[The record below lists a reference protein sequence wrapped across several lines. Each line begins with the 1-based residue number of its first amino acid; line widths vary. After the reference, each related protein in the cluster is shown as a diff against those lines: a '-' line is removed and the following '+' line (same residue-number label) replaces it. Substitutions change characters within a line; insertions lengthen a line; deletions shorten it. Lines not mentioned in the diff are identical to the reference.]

1 MATRIRLARG
11 GKKKAPFYRIVVA
24 DGRAPRDGKFIE
36 RIGSYD
42 PQLSENK
49 VILDLE
55 RARHWLDVGAQP
67 SDRVAK
73 LFTLQGIEHKLVV
86 IKKYPDPPPKAEKPK
101 TEAKA
106 EPAKPAEA
114 KPEEKAEADKPAE
127 AKAEGAKPSEAKA
140 EETKAE
146 EAKPA
151 EEKAEAAKAEA
162 AKPAEEKAEKKAEAE
177 ADKPEEKAESAKAKA
192 GKDADSTPNDE
203 KAADQKDDG
212 NKDGGSKD
220 GGSKDGAEN
229 GAGEKM
235 AEGSK
240 DPKASKDGDD

>member
-86 IKKYPDPPPKAEKPK
+86 IKKYPDPPPKAEKPNA
-101 TEAKA
+101 EAKA
-106 EPAKPAEA
+106 EPAKPADA
-114 KPEEKAEADKPAE
+114 KPEEKAEAEKPA
-127 AKAEGAKPSEAKA
+127 EAKA

-146 EAKPA
+146 E
-151 EEKAEAAKAEA
+151 

-177 ADKPEEKAESAKAKA
+177 ADKPEEKAESAKAEA

-203 KAADQKDDG
+203 KAAAQ
-212 NKDGGSKD
+212 KDGGNKD

-240 DPKASKDGDD
+240 DPKASKDGGD

>member
-86 IKKYPDPPPKAEKPK
+86 IKKYPDPPPKAEKPNA
-101 TEAKA
+101 EAKA

-114 KPEEKAEADKPAE
+114 K
-127 AKAEGAKPSEAKA
+127 A

-146 EAKPA
+146 AAKPA
-151 EEKAEAAKAEA
+151 EEKAEAAKPEA

-177 ADKPEEKAESAKAKA
+177 ADKPEEKAESAKAEA

-203 KAADQKDDG
+203 KAAAQKDDG

-240 DPKASKDGDD
+240 DPKASKDGGD

>member
-86 IKKYPDPPPKAEKPK
+86 IKKYPDPPPKAEKPNA
-101 TEAKA
+101 EAKA
-106 EPAKPAEA
+106 EPAKPADAKPEEKAEAAKPAEA
-114 KPEEKAEADKPAE
+114 KPEEKAEAAKPAE
-127 AKAEGAKPSEAKA
+127 A
-140 EETKAE
+140 KAE

-151 EEKAEAAKAEA
+151 EEKAEA

-177 ADKPEEKAESAKAKA
+177 ADKPEEKAESAKAEA

-203 KAADQKDDG
+203 KAAAQKDGG

-240 DPKASKDGDD
+240 DPKASKDGGD

>member
-101 TEAKA
+101 AEAKA
-106 EPAKPAEA
+106 EPAKPADA
-114 KPEEKAEADKPAE
+114 KPEEKAEAEKPA
-127 AKAEGAKPSEAKA
+127 EAKA

-146 EAKPA
+146 E
-151 EEKAEAAKAEA
+151 AKAEA

-177 ADKPEEKAESAKAKA
+177 ADKPEEKAESAKAEA

-203 KAADQKDDG
+203 KAAAQ
-212 NKDGGSKD
+212 KDGGNKD

-240 DPKASKDGDD
+240 DPKASKDGGD

>member
-86 IKKYPDPPPKAEKPK
+86 IKKYPDPPPKAEKPNA
-101 TEAKA
+101 EAKA
-106 EPAKPAEA
+106 EPAKPADA
-114 KPEEKAEADKPAE
+114 KPEEKAEAAKPA
-127 AKAEGAKPSEAKA
+127 EAKA

-146 EAKPA
+146 E
-151 EEKAEAAKAEA
+151 

-177 ADKPEEKAESAKAKA
+177 ADKPEEKAESAKAEA

-203 KAADQKDDG
+203 KAAAQKDDG
-212 NKDGGSKD
+212 NKDGGSKDGGSKD

-240 DPKASKDGDD
+240 DPKASKDGGD

>member
-86 IKKYPDPPPKAEKPK
+86 IKKYPDPPPKAEKPNA
-101 TEAKA
+101 EAKA
-106 EPAKPAEA
+106 EPAKPADA
-114 KPEEKAEADKPAE
+114 KPEEKAEAEKPAE
-127 AKAEGAKPSEAKA
+127 AKAE
-140 EETKAE
+140 ET
-146 EAKPA
+146 
-151 EEKAEAAKAEA
+151 KAEA

-177 ADKPEEKAESAKAKA
+177 ADKPEEKAESAKAEA

-203 KAADQKDDG
+203 KAAAQKDDG
-212 NKDGGSKD
+212 NKDGGSKDGASKD

-240 DPKASKDGDD
+240 DPKASKDGGD

>member
-86 IKKYPDPPPKAEKPK
+86 IKKYPDPPPKAEKPNA
-101 TEAKA
+101 EAKA
-106 EPAKPAEA
+106 EPAKPADA
-114 KPEEKAEADKPAE
+114 KPEEKAEAEKPA
-127 AKAEGAKPSEAKA
+127 EAKA

-177 ADKPEEKAESAKAKA
+177 ADKPEEKAESAKAEA

-203 KAADQKDDG
+203 KAAAQKDDG

-240 DPKASKDGDD
+240 DPKASKDGGD

>member
-86 IKKYPDPPPKAEKPK
+86 IKKYPDPPPKAEKPNA
-101 TEAKA
+101 EAKA
-106 EPAKPAEA
+106 EPAKPADA
-114 KPEEKAEADKPAE
+114 KPEE
-127 AKAEGAKPSEAKA
+127 
-140 EETKAE
+140 
-146 EAKPA
+146 
-151 EEKAEAAKAEA
+151 KAEA
-162 AKPAEEKAEKKAEAE
+162 AKPAEEKAEAAKPEAAKPAEEKAEAE
-177 ADKPEEKAESAKAKA
+177 ADKPEEKAESAKAEA

-203 KAADQKDDG
+203 KAAAQKDDG

-240 DPKASKDGDD
+240 DPKASKDGGD

>member
-86 IKKYPDPPPKAEKPK
+86 IKKYPDPPPKAEKPNA
-101 TEAKA
+101 EAKA
-106 EPAKPAEA
+106 EPAKPADA
-114 KPEEKAEADKPAE
+114 KPEEKAEAEKPAE
-127 AKAEGAKPSEAKA
+127 AKAE
-140 EETKAE
+140 ET
-146 EAKPA
+146 
-151 EEKAEAAKAEA
+151 KAEA

-177 ADKPEEKAESAKAKA
+177 ADKPEEKAESAKAEA

-203 KAADQKDDG
+203 KAAAQKDDG

-240 DPKASKDGDD
+240 DPKASKDGGD

>member
-86 IKKYPDPPPKAEKPK
+86 IKKYPDPPPKAEKPNA
-101 TEAKA
+101 EAKA
-106 EPAKPAEA
+106 EPAKPADA
-114 KPEEKAEADKPAE
+114 KPEEKAEAEKPA
-127 AKAEGAKPSEAKA
+127 EAKA

-146 EAKPA
+146 ET
-151 EEKAEAAKAEA
+151 KAEA

-177 ADKPEEKAESAKAKA
+177 ADKPEEKAESAKAEA
-192 GKDADSTPNDE
+192 GKDADSTTNDE
-203 KAADQKDDG
+203 KAAAQKDDG

-240 DPKASKDGDD
+240 DPKASKDGGD

>member
-1 MATRIRLARG
+1 MVTRIRLARG

-49 VILDLE
+49 VTLDQE
-55 RARHWLDVGAQP
+55 RARYWLDVGAQP

-101 TEAKA
+101 AEAKA

-114 KPEEKAEADKPAE
+114 KPEEKAEAEKPAE
-127 AKAEGAKPSEAKA
+127 AKAEA
-140 EETKAE
+140 
-146 EAKPA
+146 AKPA
-151 EEKAEAAKAEA
+151 EEKAEAAKPEA

-177 ADKPEEKAESAKAKA
+177 ADKPEEKAESAKAEA

-203 KAADQKDDG
+203 KAAAQKDG
-212 NKDGGSKD
+212 GNKNGENKDGGSKD

-240 DPKASKDGDD
+240 DPKASKDGGD

>member
-86 IKKYPDPPPKAEKPK
+86 IKKYPDPPPKAEKPNA
-101 TEAKA
+101 EAKA
-106 EPAKPAEA
+106 EPAKPADA
-114 KPEEKAEADKPAE
+114 KPEEKAEAEKPA
-127 AKAEGAKPSEAKA
+127 EAKA

-146 EAKPA
+146 ET
-151 EEKAEAAKAEA
+151 KAEA

-177 ADKPEEKAESAKAKA
+177 ADKPAEKAESAKAEA

-203 KAADQKDDG
+203 KATAQKDDG

-229 GAGEKM
+229 DAGEKM

-240 DPKASKDGDD
+240 DPKASKDGGD

>member
-86 IKKYPDPPPKAEKPK
+86 IKKYPDPPPKAEKPNA
-101 TEAKA
+101 EAKA
-106 EPAKPAEA
+106 EPAKPADA
-114 KPEEKAEADKPAE
+114 KPEEKAEAAKPA
-127 AKAEGAKPSEAKA
+127 EAKA

-177 ADKPEEKAESAKAKA
+177 ADKPEEKAESAKAEA

-203 KAADQKDDG
+203 KATAQKDDG

-240 DPKASKDGDD
+240 DPKASKDGGD